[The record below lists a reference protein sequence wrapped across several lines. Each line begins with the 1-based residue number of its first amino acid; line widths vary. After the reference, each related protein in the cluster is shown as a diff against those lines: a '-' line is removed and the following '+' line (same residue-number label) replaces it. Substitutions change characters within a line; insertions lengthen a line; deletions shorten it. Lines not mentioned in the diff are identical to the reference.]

1 ETIDLLY
8 QHRVDPAVP
17 IEETVEAMADL
28 VRQGKV
34 RHLGLSEAG
43 PEILRRAA
51 KVHPIAALQSE
62 YSLWTREIESNGV
75 LGTCRELGIAFVAYS
90 PLGRGFLTG
99 AIRTLE
105 DLDATDWRRSNP
117 RFAEQALEANR
128 RLVET
133 VKELAAAKGAT
144 PAQLALAWVLAQ

>member
-1 ETIDLLY
+1 FRIGLQGITGTDSSPANVRRACEASLKRLGIETIDLLY

-17 IEETVEAMADL
+17 IEETVKAMADL

-51 KVHPIAALQSE
+51 TVHPIAALQSE

-75 LGTCRELGIAFVAYS
+75 LGPAASWASLLS
-90 PLGRGFLTG
+90 PTARLAGGF
-99 AIRTLE
+99 
-105 DLDATDWRRSNP
+105 
-117 RFAEQALEANR
+117 
-128 RLVET
+128 
-133 VKELAAAKGAT
+133 
-144 PAQLALAWVLAQ
+144 